1 MLLALLDHIQHLS
14 LGFFAPLYHGRVRK
28 REDLLALVHIDEVR
42 HLKLANHVYDGILL
56 VLGHDQ
62 LEQIHVF
69 ASKD

>member
-1 MLLALLDHIQHLS
+1 MFLALLYHKQHLS
-14 LGFFAPLYHGRVRK
+14 LRFFAPLYHGRVRQ
-28 REDLLALVHIDEVR
+28 REYLLALVHINEVR

-62 LEQIHVF
+62 LEQVHVF